1 MKKSN
6 IQTEHQPEAVA
17 PLEAAAAATAAATPA
32 AAEPLVPLEPA
43 TVTAEQLHELKE
55 RAAKADENWERLL
68 RTTADFDNFKK
79 RAAREKQEAIK
90 YANEGLLQKLVP
102 VLEHLDMALAAAQ
115 TAGPE
120 SGQSLQTGVG
130 MISQQLRNVLA
141 EAGLEEL
148 TALGKPFDPNL
159 HEAISQQETTDVP
172 DGQVVQQ
179 IRKGYKLRDRLLRP
193 ASVVVAKQPAA

>member
-6 IQTEHQPEAVA
+6 VHIEKQPAAVA
-17 PLEAAAAATAAATPA
+17 PPA
-32 AAEPLVPLEPA
+32 AAEPLLPVEPA
-43 TVTAEQLHELKE
+43 TVTAEQLKELKE
-55 RAAKADENWERLL
+55 RAAKADENWERLV

-102 VLEHLDMALAAAQ
+102 VLEHLDMALAAAPV
-115 TAGPE
+115 AGSQP
-120 SGQSLQTGVG
+120 GHSLQAGVS
-130 MISQQLRNVLA
+130 MIGQQLKSVLA

-148 TALGKPFDPNL
+148 EALGKPFDPNL
-159 HEAISQQETTDVP
+159 HEALSQQETRDVP
-172 DGQVVQQ
+172 EGQVVQQ
-179 IRKGYKLRDRLLRP
+179 LRKGYKFRDRLLRP